1 MQTYWVVIFF
11 IFGSVLG
18 SFFNVVGLRL
28 PKNISFSHD
37 RSYCPTCQRQLRW
50 YELIPIFS
58 FLFQKGKCRGCESRI
73 SFMYPFIELS
83 TALLFVYS
91 YLEIGFDL
99 ELITALIFISM
110 LMIIFVA
117 DKTYMLIP
125 NKILLFFLPLI
136 LLMRVISPLHPWYDA
151 LIGAGIGVILLSII
165 IILSKGGM
173 GGGDMK
179 LFGVLG
185 LVLGWK
191 GVLLTLFIASL
202 LGSLMGI
209 VLIIIHRVNR
219 KQPIPFGPFIIIAA
233 LITYFFGN
241 ELIVAYFSLFN

>member
-136 LLMRVISPLHPWYDA
+136 LLMRVISPLHSLYVFFFYTV
-151 LIGAGIGVILLSII
+151 IGFF
-165 IILSKGGM
+165 
-173 GGGDMK
+173 
-179 LFGVLG
+179 LFFL
-185 LVLGWK
+185 
-191 GVLLTLFIASL
+191 
-202 LGSLMGI
+202 
-209 VLIIIHRVNR
+209 
-219 KQPIPFGPFIIIAA
+219 
-233 LITYFFGN
+233 Y
-241 ELIVAYFSLFN
+241 

>member
-18 SFFNVVGLRL
+18 SFFNVVALRL
-28 PKNISFSHD
+28 PKNIPFSHN

-73 SFMYPFIELS
+73 SFIYPFIELF

-91 YLEIGFDL
+91 YLELGFDL
-99 ELITALIFISM
+99 ELITAFIFISM
-110 LMIIFVA
+110 LMIIFVT
-117 DKTYMLIP
+117 DMIYMLIP
-125 NKILLFFLPLI
+125 NKILLFFLPII
-136 LLMRVISPLHPWYDA
+136 LLMRIISPLNPWYDA
-151 LIGAGIGVILLSII
+151 LTGPVLGFTLLAII
-165 IILSKGGM
+165 IIISKGGM

-191 GVLLTLFIASL
+191 GVLFTLFLASI
-202 LGSLMGI
+202 LGSIIGM
-209 VLIIIHRVNR
+209 VLIKVRRINH
-219 KQPIPFGPFIIIAA
+219 KQPIPFGPYIIIAA
-233 LITYFFGN
+233 LISYFFGN
-241 ELIVAYFSLFN
+241 ELIEAYFSLF